1 MNHSHQRLS
10 SVKFSGFE
18 CQFNFALSGEIALM
32 LAGSNFLSVTKFGFS
47 LRKMRLMHSYLSIT
61 LLCMDGLDLLV

>member
-32 LAGSNFLSVTKFGFS
+32 LAGSTFLSVTNLAF
-47 LRKMRLMHSYLSIT
+47 L
-61 LLCMDGLDLLV
+61 